1 MTVYLSTTFAPTD
14 TPITPVLER
23 LREQGINAVELGS
36 THCPEPDLASKLI
49 VLGMSYLV
57 HNYFPPPL
65 ERFVANIASSDPDI
79 RKRSLDHGKM
89 SMSFCAE
96 IGAHLYT
103 FHPGFVT
110 DPQGESRGGQNY
122 DFRFTAQPMTSSTYR
137 ESFDRFLEGTGI
149 LVKHARREGVALAVE
164 SQGSI
169 AQADH
174 LLLQRPEEFE
184 SFTRAFSRK
193 DIGLNVNL
201 GHLNLAARVYAF
213 DRLDF
218 MRRFAENVVALEIS
232 HNDGQND
239 DHAALRRDAW
249 YWPVITNELLDG
261 AYKIFEGRD
270 LPIDTAV
277 EMVRWLRES
286 TDVSRG

>member
-1 MTVYLSTTFAPTD
+1 VTVYLSTTFAPTD

-149 LVKHARREGVALAVE
+149 LV
-164 SQGSI
+164 
-169 AQADH
+169 
-174 LLLQRPEEFE
+174 
-184 SFTRAFSRK
+184 T
-193 DIGLNVNL
+193 
-201 GHLNLAARVYAF
+201 F